1 MSDGSGISDDGPMGD
16 RIWWIFILRGV
27 LAAALGIFA
36 LIWPTLTLSILVLL
50 VGAYLIADGVMGLVL
65 ASRRS
70 ASPGRLLQPVVSAV
84 IGLLLVLWPSESART
99 LFVVLGAAAL
109 FIGISYLVTA
119 RRFGLDEMDR
129 RLMTTAGAVAAVLGV
144 VLIVWPGAAV
154 VTLSWIIAIA
164 ALVMAAVLLF
174 LGVRFKQM
182 QVRVEVG
189 PPRGPTDQAGPR
201 R

>member
-1 MSDGSGISDDGPMGD
+1 MNDGQVPPVGAQ
-16 RIWWIFILRGV
+16 IWWIFIVRGV
-27 LAAALGIFA
+27 LAAVLGIFA

-70 ASPGRLLQPVVSAV
+70 ASPGRLLQPIVSAV
-84 IGLLLVLWPSESART
+84 VGLLLVLWPNESART

-109 FIGISYLVTA
+109 FIGVSYVVTA
-119 RRFGLDEMDR
+119 RRYGLDEMDR
-129 RLMTTAGAVAAVLGV
+129 RLMTTTGIAAAVLGIV
-144 VLIVWPGAAV
+144 SIVWPGAAV
-154 VTLSWIIAIA
+154 VTLSWVIAVA

-182 QVRVEVG
+182 QVRVEAVV
-189 PPRGPTDQAGPR
+189 PRDPADRAGSR
-201 R
+201 GKSGL

>member
-1 MSDGSGISDDGPMGD
+1 MDDVRGRPMAG
-16 RIWWIFILRGV
+16 RVWWIFILRGV

-36 LIWPTLTLSILVLL
+36 LIWPTLTLSILVLF

-70 ASPGRLLQPVVSAV
+70 ASPGRLLQPVISAI

-99 LFVVLGAAAL
+99 LFVVLGAAVL
-109 FIGISYLVTA
+109 FIGISYIVTA
-119 RRFGLDEMDR
+119 RRFGLDDMDR
-129 RLMTTAGAVAAVLGV
+129 RLMTTAGVIAAVVGV

-154 VTLSWIIAIA
+154 VTLSWVIAIA
-164 ALVMAAVLLF
+164 ALAAAAVLLF

-182 QVRVEVG
+182 QARLEAI
-189 PPRGPTDQAGPR
+189 PPRDPTD
-201 R
+201 